1 MNCSQCGKEIPADS
15 EFCTYCGAATGA
27 AAAAAQP
34 PQQPPP
40 AQPTREEPPQ
50 GQAPPPPPPGG
61 AAPPPA
67 QPPPP
72 GAPAKKKS
80 ALPWLLGVLGI
91 AVIAAV
97 VLVLVFVVFKGGED
111 TGAPEQVVN
120 TFFEAL
126 QKKDVDLLLS
136 IVEPD
141 AIKELESNLG
151 SDYRDLM
158 DQFFMALLP
167 DDFKVEGVKYD
178 TRIEGD
184 RATVLPVAGTVSYT
198 DPETGEKVSEN
209 AKETTPEPFELVKVD
224 GKWYLTAETLDIEM
238 EAPDSGTLDEDLTED
253 GLTEDGAFDE
263 DLVELP
269 VDSEEEV
276 VMLLLMQ
283 PEIQDW
289 YMATDIPLYE
299 ITDEGTTYAA
309 HLYEEVDGET
319 VTYGWYIVDKETGE
333 VEEYVP

>member
-50 GQAPPPPPPGG
+50 GQVPPPPPPGG

-72 GAPAKKKS
+72 GAPVKKKS
-80 ALPWLLGVLGI
+80 VLPWILGALGI
-91 AVIAAV
+91 AAIIAI
-97 VLVLVFVVFKGGED
+97 VLVLVFVVFKGGNGD
-111 TGAPEQVVN
+111 GAASPEATVDN
-120 TFFEAL
+120 FLRAL
-126 QKKDVDLLLS
+126 ETKDIDLLLTIIDPEAVKEFEDNMGS
-136 IVEPD
+136 GF
-141 AIKELESNLG
+141 KELFEEFFFA
-151 SDYRDLM
+151 LM
-158 DQFFMALLP
+158 P
-167 DDFKVEGVKYD
+167 DDLKFNNVQYD
-178 TRIEGD
+178 TKIDGD
-184 RATVLPVAGTVSYT
+184 EATVKVVGGTVSYT
-198 DPETGEKVSEN
+198 DPMTGEKVTED
-209 AKETTPEPFELVKVD
+209 AEKGDVETLDLVKVD
-224 GKWYLTAETLDIEM
+224 GKWYLTGDVLGGMDSSL
-238 EAPDSGTLDEDLTED
+238 PDGTMYPED

-309 HLYEEVDGET
+309 HFYEEVDGENR
-319 VTYGWYIVDKETGE
+319 TYGWYIVDKETGE